1 MKILIVEDD
10 VFTAQRIQADLESA
24 GHVVTGNVR
33 SLTGAIQ
40 GIREAPADLV
50 ILDISLG
57 EKSNTDGLEL
67 AYWLGELNQK
77 PFIFLTGHLEP
88 PPGVENTKSYS
99 YITKPYLKSQLLMQV
114 RLAFDRFTEGSRNA
128 QIEKG
133 TPDRFYLRVN
143 GFHAGIA
150 FDDLLCV
157 RAGNRHVE
165 VHTIDTGR
173 NPYQIGTHL
182 GDVAHFF
189 LHPDLVFIKPSII
202 VNRKH
207 IRGIREQGIELGPH
221 SQLVELSSNAR
232 KKLMNELCIVKTRSK
247 QRASSE

>member
-24 GHVVTGNVR
+24 GHVVTANVR
-33 SLTGAIQ
+33 CLADAMQ

-57 EKSNTDGLEL
+57 DKSNTDGLEL

-88 PPGVENTKSYS
+88 PPGVEKTKSYS
-99 YITKPYLKSQLLMQV
+99 YVTKPYLKSQLLMQV

-128 QIEKG
+128 QIEKR

-143 GFHAGIA
+143 GFHTGIA

-157 RAGNRHVE
+157 RAGSRHVE
-165 VHTIDTGR
+165 VHTTDTGES
-173 NPYQIGTHL
+173 PYQIGTHL

-189 LHPDLVFIKPSII
+189 VHPDLLFIKPSII

-207 IRGIREQGIELGPH
+207 IRTMRDQGIELGPH
-221 SQLVELSSNAR
+221 NQLMELSANA
-232 KKLMNELCIVKTRSK
+232 KKRLMNELHIVKTRSK
-247 QRASSE
+247 QKASAE